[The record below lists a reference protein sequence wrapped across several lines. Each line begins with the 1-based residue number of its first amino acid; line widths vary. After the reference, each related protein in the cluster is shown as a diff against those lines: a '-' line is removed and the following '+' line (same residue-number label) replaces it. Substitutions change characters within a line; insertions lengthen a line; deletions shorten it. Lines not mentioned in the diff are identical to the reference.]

1 MKFLSTRRRHPLA
14 GLVVVLLGLVMAGAL
29 FSAFRPAVAGE
40 SSKSDTD
47 LVSQGRQIFAVGCA
61 SCHGLN
67 AEGIVTER
75 GNNLGPPLIGV
86 GAAAVDFQVSTGR
99 MPAAR
104 PDTQIPVK
112 TPTYNDAE
120 VEALAA
126 YIASLGPGPAI
137 PASDSYDVSAA
148 TDEQIAR
155 GGAFFRTN
163 CTACHNFAGAGGALP
178 NGRYAPPLLGV
189 EPRYIYE
196 AMVTGPQ
203 QMPVFSDEVLKP
215 EDKRDI
221 IAYIKTLEKQTDYG
235 GLELGSR
242 GPVTEGL
249 WGWTFGIGA
258 LVLAAVW
265 IAANGVRAGRQR
277 S

>member
-67 AEGIVTER
+67 AEGIVTKR

-189 EPRYIYE
+189 EARYIYE